1 MSLENAVKGTNI
13 LRCLEC
19 KECVDFC
26 TVAKINPAFSPSSLV
41 HDVLFHFD
49 DAALNTT
56 GLWSCLT
63 CGRCEQHCPYGVKY
77 TEFVKQARIEAFKK
91 GKRPLYSHHGLLQTI
106 MSLMTKNINQNRT
119 GWLNK
124 ELKTSEKSEYF
135 YFTGCLPYFEVIFDE
150 LKVPSLDIA
159 RNTVA
164 ILNHMGIKPI
174 VSQAE
179 KCCGHDLLWS
189 GDWDSFKKLAIQN
202 LKLIKESGA
211 KKVIF
216 SCPECYKTFKEDY
229 LCIAPTLPFQTMHL
243 TELVAEKIH
252 SEELSLQNVPLHVTY
267 QDSCRLGKLYIYQ
280 QPRDI
285 LNAIPELEFKEME
298 RNREESLCCG
308 TNSWINCMSCNRQ
321 IQFARL
327 EEAQRT
333 GAEALITS
341 CPKCQIHFRCALSST
356 DNTMKINILDITSI
370 ISQSLLNAQEDK

>member
-1 MSLENAVKGTNI
+1 
-13 LRCLEC
+13 
-19 KECVDFC
+19 
-26 TVAKINPAFSPSSLV
+26 
-41 HDVLFHFD
+41 
-49 DAALNTT
+49 
-56 GLWSCLT
+56 
-63 CGRCEQHCPYGVKY
+63 
-77 TEFVKQARIEAFKK
+77 
-91 GKRPLYSHHGLLQTI
+91 
-106 MSLMTKNINQNRT
+106 MTKNINQHRT

-174 VSQAE
+174 VSQGE

-189 GDWDSFKKLAIQN
+189 GDWDSFKKLAVQN

-229 LCIAPTLPFQTMHL
+229 LYIAPTLPFQTMHL
-243 TELVAEKIH
+243 TELVAEKVR
-252 SEELSLQNVPLHVTY
+252 SKELTLRNVPSHVTY
-267 QDSCRLGKLYIYQ
+267 QDSCRLGKLNIYQ

>member
-1 MSLENAVKGTNI
+1 MSLENTVKDTNI

-19 KECVDFC
+19 RECVDFC
-26 TVAKINPAFSPSSLV
+26 TVAKTNPAFSPSSLV
-41 HDVLFHFD
+41 HDVLFNFD
-49 DAALNTT
+49 DTALNTT

-159 RNTVA
+159 RNTIA
-164 ILNHMGIKPI
+164 ILNRMGIKPI
-174 VSQAE
+174 VSQGE

-189 GDWDSFKKLAIQN
+189 GDWEGFKKLAVQN
-202 LKLIKESGA
+202 LKLIKESSA

-229 LCIAPTLPFQTMHL
+229 LYIAPTLPFQPMHL
-243 TELVAEKIH
+243 TELVAEKVR
-252 SEELSLQNVPLHVTY
+252 SGELSLQNVPLHVTY
-267 QDSCRLGKLYIYQ
+267 QDPCRLGKLNIYQ

-298 RNREESLCCG
+298 RNKEESLCCG

-321 IQFARL
+321 TQFARL

-333 GAEALITS
+333 GAETLITS

-356 DNTMKINILDITSI
+356 DITMNINIKDITSI
-370 ISQSLLNAQEDK
+370 ISRSLLTPQEEK

>member
-1 MSLENAVKGTNI
+1 MSLENAVKDTNI

-41 HDVLFHFD
+41 QDVLFHFD
-49 DAALNTT
+49 DTALNTT

-174 VSQAE
+174 VSQGE

-229 LCIAPTLPFQTMHL
+229 LYIAPTLPFQIMHL

-252 SEELSLQNVPLHVTY
+252 SEELSLRNVPSHVTY
-267 QDSCRLGKLYIYQ
+267 QDSCRLGKLNIYQ